1 MSNLVIVESPAK
13 CAKIQSFLGPG
24 FKVLASMGHIQALVK
39 DLAVVG
45 PKAGFEP
52 SYEWIATKARATTA
66 IKEAAKEA
74 KKVFIASDSDYEG
87 NFIGYSLLKLLKL
100 DPKTTPR
107 LVFTEITEKAIKNAI
122 ANPTILDMNKVQAQQ
137 ARSLLDLTIGFTI
150 SPLLWKSVGPALSAG
165 RCQIPCL
172 RLVADKERTI
182 ADFKSTLSWVING
195 TFIKKEKTKAKSK
208 PIPFSATLEDELE
221 DEDSAQNYLENH
233 ADEVDAKVISNT
245 VKKTTANPPPPLI
258 TSTLQQQASNLYR
271 SAPAQTMR
279 AAQKLYEAGHIT
291 YMRTDHA
298 VLSEEA
304 VAETRDYIIGVWGEE
319 YCGSALA
326 KAQAEAEVKP
336 KKKPGK
342 KKEESTDAAS
352 AGPKAQEAHEAI
364 RPTHIQLT
372 TLPPGEDSWSTL
384 ERNLYKLIWLRTV
397 QSCMTAAKG
406 EQATIRFAF
415 TGEEADLP
423 WKASFTRTTFPGWKA
438 TVTKET
444 TEEVEGADPDAAPTD
459 EVQWAFSQTLT
470 AGMPLTYTQL
480 QAKAHLTKPTSRYSE
495 ASLIQDLES
504 KGIGRPSTYASLLET
519 IQEKSYVEKR
529 DTPAKTVEYNTYSVR
544 PSASAPGSLEKAVE
558 QRKVG
563 GEKDRLYPTAL
574 GQSVLE
580 YCVNHFGDLFD
591 YGFTAGMEARLDAIA
606 AGTEPW
612 KQVLKDTWNSYKD
625 RYEELQSDKG
635 DGKRREFAGGIV
647 AVNTAKGPLL
657 LKEEKEE
664 KEEKNESKESTVG
677 VADEKGKKKGIKKG
691 AKAKAAEQKA
701 TFYGWPVGYTLQ
713 TITQEAIDAFL
724 SQKTAETTETT
735 IGTWN
740 DTPIVRKKGPYGLYV
755 QCGELK
761 VPWKEDDTEES
772 IIERLQAK
780 EGSTLRVAGDYTIKN
795 GPYGI
800 YMYCTKAPS
809 GTKGKGKYSKPT
821 FVSVPKDADWKNAT
835 EAELAA
841 MYSAGVDAKKEAAKK
856 GGWKGKKGAA
866 SGSAASG
873 TAAKK

>member
-1 MSNLVIVESPAK
+1 MSSLIIVESPSK
-13 CAKIQSFLGPG
+13 CAKIQGFLGPG
-24 FKVLASMGHIQALVK
+24 FKVIASLGHIRALVPK
-39 DLAVVG
+39 LESVG
-45 PKAGFEP
+45 LHNDFKPD
-52 SYEWIATKARATTA
+52 YDWISAKARAIA
-66 IKEAAKEA
+66 QIKEEA
-74 KKVFIASDSDYEG
+74 KKAKTIYLSGDPDREG
-87 NFIGYSLLKLLKL
+87 EMISYSVCLLLKL
-100 DPKTTPR
+100 DPATTPR
-107 LVFTEITEKAIKNAI
+107 LIYTEITEKALKA
-122 ANPTILDMNKVQAQQ
+122 AVAKPTVLDMSKVNAQQ
-137 ARSLLDLTIGFTI
+137 ARSMLDLMIGFTI

-172 RLVADKERTI
+172 RLVADKERAI
-182 ADFKSTLSWVING
+182 ADFTSTLSWVVSG
-195 TFIKKEKTKAKSK
+195 TFIKKEKTNVKTNAKSK
-208 PIPFSATLEDELE
+208 AISFSASMEDELE

-233 ADEVDAKVISNT
+233 SDETNAKVLSNT
-245 VKKTTANPPPPLI
+245 TKKTTSPPPKPLI

-279 AAQKLYEAGHIT
+279 AAQKLYESGHIT

-304 VAETRDYIIGVWGEE
+304 VAETRTYIIGVWGEE
-319 YCGSALA
+319 YCGSAQ
-326 KAQAEAEVKP
+326 AQAPTAEAETKP
-336 KKKPGK
+336 KKKQTK
-342 KKEESTDAAS
+342 KKEEADAS
-352 AGPKAQEAHEAI
+352 GPKAQEAHEAI

-372 TLPPGEDSWSTL
+372 ALPPGEDSWSTL

-397 QSCMTAAKG
+397 QSCMSAAQG
-406 EQATIRFAF
+406 EQRTVRFAF
-415 TGEEADLP
+415 TGEETDLP
-423 WKASFTRTTFPGWKA
+423 WRASFSHTTFPGWKA

-444 TEEVEGADPDAAPTD
+444 TEEVDGENTEAGASGD
-459 EVQWAFSQTLT
+459 EAQWTFSQTLT
-470 AGMPLTYTQL
+470 PGTPLTYTQL
-480 QAKAHLTKPTSRYSE
+480 QAKAHITKPTSRYSE

-529 DTPAKTVEYNTYSVR
+529 DTPAKTVEYNTYSVT
-544 PSASAPGSLEKAVE
+544 PGSAPAKSLE

-606 AGTEPW
+606 AGSEPW

-625 RYEELQSDKG
+625 RYKELQSDKG
-635 DGKRREFAGGIV
+635 DGKRREFADGIV

-664 KEEKNESKESTVG
+664 KEEPKESTVG
-677 VADEKGKKKGIKKG
+677 VATEEGKKKGVKKG
-691 AKAKAAEQKA
+691 PKAKAPEQKA

-724 SQKTAETTETT
+724 SQKTVETTETT

-740 DTPIVRKKGPYGLYV
+740 DNPIVRKKGPYGLYV
-755 QCGELK
+755 QCGDLK

-772 IIERLQAK
+772 IIERLGAK
-780 EGSTLRVAGDYTIKN
+780 EGSTLRVTGDYTIKN

-800 YMYCTKAPS
+800 YMYCTAKPKGGAKA
-809 GTKGKGKYSKPT
+809 KYSKPT
-821 FVSVPKDADWKNAT
+821 FVSVPKEADWKNAT

-841 MYSAGVDAKKEAAKK
+841 MYSAGVDAKKEAWKAKK
-856 GGWKGKKGAA
+856 GGGFAKGGAKAGKK
-866 SGSAASG
+866 
-873 TAAKK
+873 T

>member
-1 MSNLVIVESPAK
+1 MTSLIIVESPSK
-13 CAKIQSFLGPG
+13 CAKIQGFLGPG
-24 FKVLASMGHIQALVK
+24 FKVIASLGHIRALVPK
-39 DLAVVG
+39 LESVG
-45 PKAGFEP
+45 LHNDFKPD
-52 SYEWIATKARATTA
+52 YDWISAKARAIA
-66 IKEAAKEA
+66 QIKEEA
-74 KKVFIASDSDYEG
+74 KKAKTIYLSGDPDREG
-87 NFIGYSLLKLLKL
+87 EMISYSVCLLLKL
-100 DPKTTPR
+100 DPATTPR
-107 LVFTEITEKAIKNAI
+107 LIYTEITEKALKA
-122 ANPTILDMNKVQAQQ
+122 AVAKPTVLDMSKVNAQQ
-137 ARSLLDLTIGFTI
+137 ARSMLDLMIGFTI

-172 RLVADKERTI
+172 RLVADKERAI
-182 ADFKSTLSWVING
+182 ADFTSTLSWVISG
-195 TFIKKEKTKAKSK
+195 TFIKKEKEKTKGKSK
-208 PIPFSATLEDELE
+208 PISFSATLEDELE

-233 ADEVDAKVISNT
+233 SDETDAKVLSNT
-245 VKKTTANPPPPLI
+245 TKKTTSPPPKPLI

-279 AAQKLYEAGHIT
+279 AAQKLYESGHIT

-319 YCGSALA
+319 YCGP
-326 KAQAEAEVKP
+326 AQAQAPSAEAEIKP
-336 KKKPGK
+336 KKKQTK
-342 KKEESTDAAS
+342 KKEEAEAG

-372 TLPPGEDSWSTL
+372 ALPPGEDSWSTL

-397 QSCMTAAKG
+397 QSCMAAAQG
-406 EQATIRFAF
+406 EQRTVRFAF

-423 WKASFTRTTFPGWKA
+423 WRASFSHTTFPGWKA

-444 TEEVEGADPDAAPTD
+444 TEEVDGADPDAGPTD
-459 EVQWAFSQTLT
+459 EAQWTFSQTLT
-470 AGMPLTYTQL
+470 PGTPLTYTQL

-519 IQEKSYVEKR
+519 IQEKAYVEKR
-529 DTPAKTVEYNTYSVR
+529 DTPAKTVEYNTYSVS
-544 PSASAPGSLEKAVE
+544 PNKALEKAVE

-606 AGTEPW
+606 AGSEPW
-612 KQVLKDTWNSYKD
+612 KQVLKDTWASYKD
-625 RYEELQSDKG
+625 RYEELLSDKG

-664 KEEKNESKESTVG
+664 KEEPKESTVG
-677 VADEKGKKKGIKKG
+677 VADEEGKKKRVKKG
-691 AKAKAAEQKA
+691 PKVKAPEQKA

-713 TITQEAIDAFL
+713 TITQEAIDVFL
-724 SQKTAETTETT
+724 QTKTTESTETT

-755 QCGELK
+755 QCGDLK
-761 VPWKEDDTEES
+761 VPWKDDDTEES
-772 IIERLQAK
+772 IIERLGAK

-800 YMYCTKAPS
+800 YMYCTAKSKGAKA
-809 GTKGKGKYSKPT
+809 GKYSKPT
-821 FVSVPKDADWKNAT
+821 FVSVPKEADWKNAT

-841 MYSAGVDAKKEAAKK
+841 MYSAGVDAKKEAWKAKK
-856 GGWKGKKGAA
+856 GGGFAKGGAKADKKK
-866 SGSAASG
+866 
-873 TAAKK
+873 T

>member
-13 CAKIQSFLGPG
+13 CAKIQGFLGPG

-45 PKAGFEP
+45 PQAGFEP
-52 SYEWIATKARATTA
+52 SYEWITAKARATTA
-66 IKEAAKEA
+66 IKEAAKGA
-74 KKVFIASDSDYEG
+74 KTVYIASDADFEG
-87 NFIGYSLLKLLKL
+87 NFIGYSLIKLLKL

-107 LVFTEITEKAIKNAI
+107 LVFSEITEKAIKNAI
-122 ANPTILDMNKVQAQQ
+122 ANPTVLDMNKVQAQQ

-172 RLVADKERTI
+172 RLVADKEKVI
-182 ADFKSTLSWVING
+182 ADFTSTLSWVVSGN
-195 TFIKKEKTKAKSK
+195 FIKREKTKGKSK

-221 DEDSAQNYLENH
+221 DEDSAQNYLDNH
-233 ADEVDAKVISNT
+233 SAETEAQVISNT
-245 VKKTTANPPPPLI
+245 VKKTSVAPPLPLI

-304 VAETRDYIIGVWGEE
+304 VAETRAYIIGVWGEE
-319 YCGSALA
+319 YCSAGPGPGPGSA
-326 KAQAEAEVKP
+326 AEEKP
-336 KKKPGK
+336 KKKKAAK
-342 KKEESTDAAS
+342 KKEEEGAN

-364 RPTHIQLT
+364 RPTHINLT
-372 TLPPGEDSWSTL
+372 ALPPGEDSWSAL
-384 ERNLYKLIWLRTV
+384 ERNLYRLIWLRTV
-397 QSCMTAAKG
+397 QSCMAAAKG
-406 EQATIRFAF
+406 EQATVRFAF
-415 TGEEADLP
+415 TGEETDLP
-423 WKASFTRTTFPGWKA
+423 WRASFSRTTFAGWKA

-444 TEEVEGADPDAAPTD
+444 TEDTD
-459 EVQWAFSQTLT
+459 EQDADTDETQWTFGQTLV
-470 AGMPLTYTQL
+470 AGTPLTYTIL
-480 QAKAHLTKPTSRYSE
+480 QARAHLTKPASRYSE

-529 DTPAKTVEYNTYSVR
+529 DTPARTVEYNTYSVI
-544 PSASAPGSLEKAVE
+544 PSNSVEKAVE

-574 GQSVLE
+574 GLSVLE

-606 AGTEPW
+606 AGDEPW
-612 KQVLKDTWNSYKD
+612 KQVLKDTWASYKD
-625 RYEELQSDKG
+625 RYEELLSDKG
-635 DGKRREFAGGIV
+635 DGKRREFEGGIV

-657 LKEEKEE
+657 LKEEATAS
-664 KEEKNESKESTVG
+664 ESKENTIE
-677 VADEKGKKKGIKKG
+677 VADGGKKKGKKT
-691 AKAKAAEQKA
+691 AQAKAASKESKA

-724 SQKTAETTETT
+724 SQKTAETTEVQV
-735 IGTWN
+735 GTMN

-755 QCGELK
+755 QCGNLK

-772 IIERLQAK
+772 LIERLGAK
-780 EGSTLRVAGDYTIKN
+780 EGSTLRVVGDYTIKN

-800 YMYCTKAPS
+800 YMYSTAKPQATGKP
-809 GTKGKGKYSKPT
+809 KGAAAVKGKYTKPT
-821 FVSVPKDADWKNAT
+821 FVSVPKETDWKNAT
-835 EAELAA
+835 EAQLAA
-841 MYSAGVDAKKEAAKK
+841 IYSAGVEAKKEAWKAKK
-856 GGWKGKKGAA
+856 GGAGFGKGGK
-866 SGSAASG
+866 
-873 TAAKK
+873 AAKKKE

>member
-13 CAKIQSFLGPG
+13 CSKIQGFLGPG

-39 DLAVVG
+39 DLSVVG
-45 PKAGFEP
+45 PQAGFEP
-52 SYEWIATKARATTA
+52 SYEWIAAKAKATTT
-66 IKEAAKEA
+66 IKEAAKQA
-74 KKVFIASDSDYEG
+74 KDIWICSDNDVEGHFIA
-87 NFIGYSLLKLLKL
+87 YSLMKLLKL
-100 DPKTTPR
+100 DIKTAKR
-107 LVFTEITEKAIKNAI
+107 AVFTEITEKAIKNAI

-172 RLVADKERTI
+172 RLVADKERAI
-182 ADFKSTLSWVING
+182 ADFTSTLSWVISG
-195 TFIKKEKTKAKSK
+195 TFIKKEKTKGKSK
-208 PIPFSATLEDELE
+208 PISFSATLEDELE

-233 ADEVDAKVISNT
+233 SDETDAKVLSNT
-245 VKKTTANPPPPLI
+245 TKKTTSPPPKPLI

-279 AAQKLYEAGHIT
+279 AAQKLYESGHIT

-304 VAETRDYIIGVWGEE
+304 VAETHGYIIGVWGEE
-319 YCGSALA
+319 YCGSAQ
-326 KAQAEAEVKP
+326 AQAPTAEAETKP
-336 KKKPGK
+336 KKKQTK
-342 KKEESTDAAS
+342 KKEEADAS
-352 AGPKAQEAHEAI
+352 GPKAQEAHEAI
-364 RPTHIQLT
+364 RPTHIELT

-397 QSCMTAAKG
+397 QSCMAAAQG
-406 EQATIRFAF
+406 EQRTVRFAF
-415 TGEEADLP
+415 TGEETDLP
-423 WKASFTRTTFPGWKA
+423 WRASFSHTTFPGWKA

-444 TEEVEGADPDAAPTD
+444 TEEVDGENTEAGASGD
-459 EVQWAFSQTLT
+459 EAQWTFSQTLAPGT
-470 AGMPLTYTQL
+470 PLTYTQL
-480 QAKAHLTKPTSRYSE
+480 QAKAHITKPTSRYSE

-529 DTPAKTVEYNTYSVR
+529 DTPAKTVEYNTYSVS
-544 PSASAPGSLEKAVE
+544 PNKTVEKAVE

-606 AGTEPW
+606 AGSEPW

-635 DGKRREFAGGIV
+635 DEKRREFANGIV

-664 KEEKNESKESTVG
+664 PAEQPTEPEVKPKG
-677 VADEKGKKKGIKKG
+677 KGKKTAPQK
-691 AKAKAAEQKA
+691 ETKA

-724 SQKTAETTETT
+724 SQKTAESTETQ

-755 QCGELK
+755 QCGDLK

-772 IIERLQAK
+772 IIERLGAK

-800 YMYCTKAPS
+800 YMYCTAKPKGAKA
-809 GTKGKGKYSKPT
+809 GKYSKPT
-821 FVSVPKDADWKNAT
+821 FVSVPKEADWKNAT
-835 EAELAA
+835 EPELAA
-841 MYSAGVDAKKEAAKK
+841 MYSAGVDAKKEAWKAKK
-856 GGWKGKKGAA
+856 GGGFAKGGAKADAKAGAKADKKK
-866 SGSAASG
+866 
-873 TAAKK
+873 T

>member
-39 DLAVVG
+39 DLSVVG

-66 IKEAAKEA
+66 IKEAAKQA
-74 KKVFIASDSDYEG
+74 KKIFIASDSDYEG

-100 DPKTTPR
+100 DPETTPR

-122 ANPTILDMNKVQAQQ
+122 ANPTVLDMNKVQAQQ

-172 RLVADKERTI
+172 RLVADKERAI
-182 ADFKSTLSWVING
+182 ADFTSTLSWVVSG
-195 TFIKKEKTKAKSK
+195 TFIKKEKTKGKTK
-208 PIPFSATLEDELE
+208 PITFSATLEDELE

-233 ADEVDAKVISNT
+233 ADPSETEAKVLSNT
-245 VKKTTANPPPPLI
+245 TKKTTSPPPKPLI

-304 VAETRDYIIGVWGEE
+304 VAETRAYIIGIWGEE
-319 YCGSALA
+319 YCSASA
-326 KAQAEAEVKP
+326 PSSAPTGESESEAKP
-336 KKKPGK
+336 KKKSAVKPGK
-342 KKEESTDAAS
+342 KKEEAGADAD

-372 TLPPGEDSWSTL
+372 ALPAGEDSWSAL

-397 QSCMTAAKG
+397 QSCMAPALG
-406 EQATIRFAF
+406 EQSTVRFAF

-423 WKASFTRTTFPGWKA
+423 WRASFARTTFAGWKA

-444 TEEVEGADPDAAPTD
+444 TEEADAGADPGETTATH
-459 EVQWAFSQTLT
+459 EVWAFGQSLT
-470 AGMPLTYTQL
+470 AGTALTYTQL
-480 QAKAHLTKPTSRYSE
+480 QAKAHLTKPASRYSE

-519 IQEKSYVEKR
+519 IQEKAYVEKR
-529 DTPAKTVEYNTYSVR
+529 DTPAKTVEYNTYSVS
-544 PSASAPGSLEKAVE
+544 PNSALEKAVE

-574 GQSVLE
+574 GNSVLE
-580 YCVNHFGDLFD
+580 YCLTHFSDLFD
-591 YGFTAGMEARLDAIA
+591 YGFTASMESRLDAIA
-606 AGTEPW
+606 AGAEPW
-612 KQVLKDTWNSYKD
+612 KQVLKDTWASYKD
-625 RYEELQSDKG
+625 RYEELQSEKA
-635 DGKRREFAGGIV
+635 DGKRREFADGIV

-657 LKEEKEE
+657 LKEEPV
-664 KEEKNESKESTVG
+664 ESIIENAVDDGKK
-677 VADEKGKKKGIKKG
+677 KGKKKSASAS
-691 AKAKAAEQKA
+691 AKETKA

-713 TITQEAIDAFL
+713 TITQEAIDSFL
-724 SQKTAETTETT
+724 QTKTAESTETT

-755 QCGELK
+755 QCGTLK

-772 IIERLQAK
+772 IIERLGAK
-780 EGSTLRVAGDYTIKN
+780 EGSTLRVVGDYTIKN

-800 YMYCTKAPS
+800 YMYCTAKPK
-809 GTKGKGKYSKPT
+809 GTTSAKPKGKFSKPT
-821 FVSVPKDADWKNAT
+821 FVSVPKEADWKNAT

-841 MYSAGVDAKKEAAKK
+841 MYSAGAEAKKEAAKN
-856 GGWKGKKGAA
+856 GRWKGKKP
-866 SGSAASG
+866 
-873 TAAKK
+873 AAK